1 MAAALAWGDCGLNLP
16 ENSKSGQQRAVLD
29 ALPVLVFLERAG
41 TIVFANAEARSL
53 LGTEGDWVQRPV
65 EDVLWGLSPGTA
77 EPRTPL
83 MGSQRGSPFHAML
96 AGKGGRMIAV
106 EGTYSILDLDSRD
119 GVIVAQAYGRERTP
133 RPHLMEDVLASI
145 PEGVAILHGAHVL
158 YTNPAFSTMFGFS
171 AEEVSGGDLADFI
184 VPETRQSENAGL
196 RKLVDEQGRVALETV
211 CMNKAGELMD
221 VSMHAAP
228 LMVSGDRAGYVLTFR
243 DIGERKEVEIK
254 LQHDAMH
261 DVLTGLPNRALFM
274 DRLKLALSRRERRH
288 ERGCAVMFLDLDQFK
303 ALNDSLGHAAGDLL
317 LAALAERL
325 SAVLRPED
333 TAARLGGDEFAIVV
347 ENVSSAKDLETVAER
362 VLGEMNRPF
371 DILGHGVLMRVSIGA
386 ALADDRHEIPDHL
399 VRDAD
404 LAMYR
409 AKQDGGHRYAIFDR
423 PLEAHIASK
432 QERELEVRRVVSG
445 REYEFRYQPIFR
457 LATGYVVGFE
467 ALLRLRRQD
476 GTLESF
482 RELLPVADDTG
493 LSISLSRETIEAA
506 CRQLL
511 AWDLAIPGNGLGL
524 NINLTARQFY
534 NDELVEQ
541 FKRLTAISGI
551 PPSRIMFEVPEN
563 VLNHD
568 ADRALAIVQ
577 RVVECGARVALD
589 NFGAN
594 LAPLNHLLHMPISL
608 VKLDT
613 KLTAG
618 ATGGVGQVA
627 LLESLVHLCRVVG
640 MDVLA
645 QGIETREQ
653 AMALH
658 ELGFEL
664 GQGYLLGGALDTVQA
679 QQIVIRSRARSG
691 ESA

>member
-1 MAAALAWGDCGLNLP
+1 MNLP
-16 ENSKSGQQRAVLD
+16 ENSESGQQRAILD
-29 ALPVLVFLERAG
+29 ALPALVFLERAG
-41 TIVFANAEARSL
+41 RIVFANAEAQRL
-53 LGTEGDWVQRPV
+53 LGVEGDWVQRPV
-65 EDVLWGLSPGTA
+65 EDVLWGLFPGTA

-83 MGSQRGSPFHAML
+83 MGNQRGSPFHATL
-96 AGKGGRMIAV
+96 AGKGGHMTAV
-106 EGTYSILDLDSRD
+106 EGIYSILDSDARE
-119 GVIVAQAYGRERTP
+119 GVIVAQASGRERTP
-133 RPHLMEDVLASI
+133 KPRLMEDVLASI
-145 PEGVAILHGAHVL
+145 PEGVAILHGSHVL
-158 YTNPAFSTMFGFS
+158 YINPAFSTMFGFS
-171 AEEVSGGDLADFI
+171 VDEVSGGDLADFI
-184 VPETRQSENAGL
+184 VPETRQSENAVL
-196 RKLVDEQGRVALETV
+196 RKLVDQQGRVALETV
-211 CMNKAGELMD
+211 YMNKAGELMD
-221 VSMHAAP
+221 VSMQAAP
-228 LMVSGDRAGYVLTFR
+228 LLVSGDRAGYVLTFR
-243 DIGERKEVEIK
+243 DIGERKEVEIR

-274 DRLKLALSRRERRH
+274 DRLKLALSRRERRR

-303 ALNDSLGHAAGDLL
+303 ALNDSLGHAAGDRVLV
-317 LAALAERL
+317 AVAERL
-325 SAVLRPED
+325 SSVLRPED

-347 ENVSSAKDLETVAER
+347 ENVASIRDLEVVADR
-362 VLGEMNRPF
+362 VLAELNRPF
-371 DILGHGVLMRVSIGA
+371 EILGHRVQMLVSIGA

-423 PLEAHIASK
+423 PLEAQVSSQ
-432 QERELEVRRVVSG
+432 QERELELRRVVSG

-457 LATGYVVGFE
+457 LATGHVEGFE
-467 ALLRLRRQD
+467 ALLRWRRQD

-511 AWDLAIPGNGLGL
+511 AWDQAIPENGLCL

-534 NDELVEQ
+534 DDELVEQ
-541 FKRLTAISGI
+541 FKRVTGTSGI
-551 PPSRIMFEVPEN
+551 HPSRIMFEVPES

-568 ADRALAIVQ
+568 ADRALAVLQ
-577 RVVECGARVALD
+577 RVVDCGARVALD

-594 LAPLNHLLHMPISL
+594 LAPLNHLMRLPISL

-618 ATGGVGQVA
+618 ATGGGGQVA
-627 LLESLVHLCRVVG
+627 LLESLVHLCRVMG

-653 AMALH
+653 ALALH
-658 ELGFEL
+658 ELGVEL

-679 QQIVIRSRARSG
+679 QQIVIHSRARTG
-691 ESA
+691 AGD